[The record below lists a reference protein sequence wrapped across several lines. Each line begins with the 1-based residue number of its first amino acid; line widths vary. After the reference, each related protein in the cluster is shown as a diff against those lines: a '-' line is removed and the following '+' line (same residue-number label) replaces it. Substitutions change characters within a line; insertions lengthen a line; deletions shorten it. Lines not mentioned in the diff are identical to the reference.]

1 MTLYSVLS
9 FLDLDI
15 SVDILVTIKNIHF
28 KLGILVEKREPVVKG
43 QVILRWLFAQ

>member
-28 KLGILVEKREPVVKG
+28 KLVEKREPVVKG